1 MAEKKLL
8 GLGERKLVGKP
19 TKEKTKAGRTVYKTN
34 KGERVSEKSRTIP
47 IGDKWYNVP
56 SIHAGKKY
64 TEDELKTAIENNRL
78 IPTSVHDN
86 KEEAIDAF
94 L

>member
-19 TKEKTKAGRTVYKTN
+19 TKKKTKAGRTVYKT
-34 KGERVSEKSRTIP
+34 KEGELVSEKSRTIS

-56 SIHAGKKY
+56 SISSGKKY
-64 TEDELKTAIENNRL
+64 TEDE
-78 IPTSVHDN
+78 
-86 KEEAIDAF
+86 
-94 L
+94 